1 MCDLKVTPDTSQEA
15 STFFVW
21 PLDIVHEIGDR
32 SRCKGS
38 MRPSLDSC
46 SPLYDMT
53 AGSLLNQRFELVV
66 VMEGTSETNN
76 MTFQAR

>member
-1 MCDLKVTPDTSQEA
+1 MKVTPDTSQEA

-32 SRCKGS
+32 SRCKGN

-53 AGSLLNQRFELVV
+53 AASLLNQRLEVVV